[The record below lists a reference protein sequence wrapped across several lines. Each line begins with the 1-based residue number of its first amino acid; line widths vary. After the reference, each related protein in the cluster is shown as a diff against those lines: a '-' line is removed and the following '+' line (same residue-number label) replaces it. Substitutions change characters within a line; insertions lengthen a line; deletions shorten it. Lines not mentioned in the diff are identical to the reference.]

1 VVGSVELGGVVC
13 VRLGFGAGAG
23 ESRRSVLVVRVG
35 VLSEAESTRDVY
47 AGRPSVCRNCG
58 ALVGAGEGTCAV
70 CGMPA
75 GGARQEAT
83 QQQRP
88 ERPQHDLETM
98 RFARAVLTRPSTFTF
113 VFLAVNVFIFLL
125 MSYAAPGG
133 SENNEVLRAYGAKYN
148 SLINAGEWWRLV
160 TPVFL
165 HIGWIHLLVNMYSL
179 FILGPYVEKLYG
191 SARFVFFWIATGVA
205 GVVAS
210 YFASGSGMRGGV
222 MGRFLFRGGDGPSA
236 GASGALFGLIGVL
249 FVFGIKFRHELP
261 EGFKRAF
268 GTGMIPTILINL
280 FIGYTIPYIDNAA
293 HLGGFVAGA
302 LLALFVGYKRP
313 GQSAGVAV
321 FWHVLQFAALAAV
334 IVAFGQVAR
343 HMGDARARLDNPP
356 ESQPQV
362 NAATVDSYVEAINE
376 GQNAFRA
383 AINERDT
390 EAANRAIAR
399 LERVPPLAPQA
410 DQLRLELK
418 QLLVRAHDIAL
429 PSDGERASARLREQF
444 QQLGA
449 DFKAWEKRSDG
460 WVEAEGKNY
469 GIVLSKDDAESPPAE
484 PDAPPQT
491 SPAPPKK

>member
-1 VVGSVELGGVVC
+1 M
-13 VRLGFGAGAG
+13 
-23 ESRRSVLVVRVG
+23 
-35 VLSEAESTRDVY
+35 
-47 AGRPSVCRNCG
+47 CRNCG
-58 ALVGAGEGTCAV
+58 ALVGAGEGACAM
-70 CGMPA
+70 CGTPVT
-75 GGARQEAT
+75 GGARQELAT
-83 QQQRP
+83 AETHGP
-88 ERPQHDLETM
+88 EPPHHDLETM

-113 VFLAVNVFIFLL
+113 VFLAINVFIFLL

-210 YFASGSGMRGGV
+210 YFASGTGMRGGTV
-222 MGRFLFRGGDGPSA
+222 ARFLFRGGDGPSA

-293 HLGGFVAGA
+293 HMGGFVAGA

-313 GQSAGVAV
+313 GQRASVAV
-321 FWHVLQFAALAAV
+321 FWHVLQFAALAIV
-334 IVAFGQVAR
+334 VVAFGQVAR
-343 HMGDARARLDNPP
+343 QMGGLRPARLDNPP

-376 GQNAFRA
+376 GQDAFRA

-399 LERVPPLAPQA
+399 LDRVAPLAPQA

-418 QLLVRAHDIAL
+418 QLLVRAHDLAL
-429 PSDGERASARLREQF
+429 TGDRERASTRLREQF

-449 DFKAWEKRSDG
+449 DFKAWQKRSDD

-469 GIVLSKDDAESPPAE
+469 GIVSSKDDDPAPPM
-484 PDAPPQT
+484 APEVTPTPQT
-491 SPAPPKK
+491 SPAPSKK